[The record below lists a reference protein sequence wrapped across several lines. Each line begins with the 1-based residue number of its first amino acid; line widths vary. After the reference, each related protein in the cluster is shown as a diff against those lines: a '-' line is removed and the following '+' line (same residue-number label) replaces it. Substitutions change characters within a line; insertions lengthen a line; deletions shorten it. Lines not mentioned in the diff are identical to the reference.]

1 MDVVFLLSRH
11 YSHGGDEKLCLS
23 FMHEHRQG
31 LLITIS
37 VHSSKRKADQKNLKY
52 FIFTLQISVLFYM
65 AIFS

>member
-37 VHSSKRKADQKNLKY
+37 VHSSKRKADQKNLMY

>member
-23 FMHEHRQG
+23 FMHEHRRG
-31 LLITIS
+31 LLITIL
-37 VHSSKRKADQKNLKY
+37 VHSSKRKADQKNKMY
-52 FIFTLQISVLFYM
+52 FIFTLQISILFYV

>member
-23 FMHEHRQG
+23 FMHEHRRG
-31 LLITIS
+31 LLITIL
-37 VHSSKRKADQKNLKY
+37 VHSSKRKADQKNKMY
-52 FIFTLQISVLFYM
+52 VIFTLQISILFYM